1 MLTFFSAHVDE
12 RQGIID
18 PAAILKFLFYW
29 VERENMCCGVDFC
42 EKRSYV
48 FVVKVVVNII
58 LIFSREKTNVKNL
71 RIYLYITFY
80 TSRIQYTF
88 AEIEI

>member
-1 MLTFFSAHVDE
+1 
-12 RQGIID
+12 
-18 PAAILKFLFYW
+18 
-29 VERENMCCGVDFC
+29 MCCGVDFC

-88 AEIEI
+88 AEIKI

>member
-1 MLTFFSAHVDE
+1 
-12 RQGIID
+12 
-18 PAAILKFLFYW
+18 
-29 VERENMCCGVDFC
+29 MCCGVDFC

-48 FVVKVVVNII
+48 FVVVNII

-71 RIYLYITFY
+71 RIYLHITFH

>member
-1 MLTFFSAHVDE
+1 
-12 RQGIID
+12 
-18 PAAILKFLFYW
+18 
-29 VERENMCCGVDFC
+29 MCCGVDFC